1 MPSSAK
7 RSSGRVAGCGFIASC
22 HPELSLDKVGKHA
35 CMCGHVMSCDAA
47 DGFATR
53 EGVRCVTHRIV

>member
-22 HPELSLDKVGKHA
+22 HPELSLDNVGKHA
-35 CMCGHVMSCDAA
+35 SMSVCVCM
-47 DGFATR
+47 
-53 EGVRCVTHRIV
+53 

>member
-1 MPSSAK
+1 MPSSTK

-35 CMCGHVMSCDAA
+35 CMCGHVM
-47 DGFATR
+47 FL
-53 EGVRCVTHRIV
+53 RCCRRVCHA